1 MCIDEFLCVRI
12 YTHTRKRVYI
22 YLHITYI
29 SIYIYASLSIIY
41 ILIWI
46 YIYMY
51 KYTLQASDGGPHLSK
66 KGAIT
71 KPLCNPASRKPCCLR
86 IGAY

>member
-1 MCIDEFLCVRI
+1 
-12 YTHTRKRVYI
+12 
-22 YLHITYI
+22 
-29 SIYIYASLSIIY
+29 
-41 ILIWI
+41 
-46 YIYMY
+46 MY